1 MQLLGEKPMDN
12 EDATYVGPIITRG
25 EISDAAI
32 EAAGYDNPGRE
43 VRVQSGPS
51 YIRLEAR
58 GEILLTAANMSEVL
72 GRPFTMGELER
83 NMPGF
88 SGFIRMAHDHVRFVA
103 SKSR

>member
-1 MQLLGEKPMDN
+1 MSTDE
-12 EDATYVGPIITRG
+12 ETFVGPIITRG

-32 EAAGYDNPGRE
+32 EAAAYDNPGRE

-58 GEILLTAANMSEVL
+58 GEMLLTVANMSEVL
-72 GRPFTMGELER
+72 GRPFTMGELEK

-88 SGFIRMAHDHVRFVA
+88 SGFIRMASDHVRFVS
-103 SKSR
+103 SKATK

>member
-1 MQLLGEKPMDN
+1 MASEEQS
-12 EDATYVGPIITRG
+12 YVGPIITRG

-32 EAAGYDNPGRE
+32 EAAAADNPGRE

-51 YIRLEAR
+51 YIRLEAL
-58 GEILLTAANMSEVL
+58 GEILLTTANMSEAL

-88 SGFIRMAHDHVRFVA
+88 SGFIRMAPDHVRFVS
-103 SKSR
+103 SKSAK